1 LICGPQLATMPYTA
15 TRITMMADVD
25 LASLRDLL
33 VQVLKEQRELHQE
46 VRFMR
51 GEMAEFRTEMA
62 EMLRE
67 IRDFRRE
74 QSDVPRLPT
83 RH

>member
-1 LICGPQLATMPYTA
+1 
-15 TRITMMADVD
+15 MADVD

-46 VRFMR
+46 VRLMR

-62 EMLRE
+62 EMLQE
-67 IRDFRRE
+67 IRDFRLGT
-74 QSDVPRLPT
+74 SGTARLPT